1 MTSLRIGSR
10 ALCPGAA
17 AMRLATVV
25 ASVGTSRGVYERE
38 MKRGRGGEGDRK
50 KHFSVSLRS
59 LFPADAAGWSNLKVM
74 VLPFPFAG
82 SAGKID
88 NPLVQEAKC
97 HSCLTKIIK

>member
-38 MKRGRGGEGDRK
+38 MKRGRGRRGGGPEKALFCFPSLSLPRRRCWLVEFKSDGAP
-50 KHFSVSLRS
+50 FSLCWLRRE
-59 LFPADAAGWSNLKVM
+59 N
-74 VLPFPFAG
+74 
-82 SAGKID
+82 
-88 NPLVQEAKC
+88 
-97 HSCLTKIIK
+97 